1 MNEAYHIIKS
11 LSSYFFINSHMSC
24 KCITCKVGITDK
36 ETHEVNE
43 PVKSLYEKNSSS
55 IIFLISASF
64 KKRGVNNLFR
74 SAILT

>member
-36 ETHEVNE
+36 ETHEVYE
-43 PVKSLYEKNSSS
+43 PVKSLYENITEYVSTLPMFTSEVWA
-55 IIFLISASF
+55 FLVRLI
-64 KKRGVNNLFR
+64 
-74 SAILT
+74 